1 MSTVAQG
8 SFTIGSWEEDTVDE
22 RADGLRLSKASVTQT
37 YTGGIEGSSQVEFLM
52 LHAAD
57 KSARFLGFETVRA
70 TIGGK
75 QGSFV
80 LQHDGK
86 FSIGI
91 ASSEFTVVSGSGR
104 GGLMNISGSGS
115 FTSTGE
121 GASKYRFE
129 YNADSSEDQVGTA

>member
-1 MSTVAQG
+1 MSTLAEG
-8 SFTIGSWEEDTVDE
+8 SSTINVWDETTVEERD
-22 RADGLRLSKASVTQT
+22 DGTRLSKASVSQA
-37 YTGGIEGSSQVEFLM
+37 YSGDIEGSSQTEYLM

-57 KSARFLGFETVRA
+57 KSASFLGFETVHA

-86 FSIGI
+86 FSIGV
-91 ASSEFTVVSGSGR
+91 ASSAFKVVSGSGR

-115 FTSTGE
+115 YTSTDE
-121 GASKYRFE
+121 GKSEYRFE
-129 YNADSSEDQVGTA
+129 YNADSSEDQVGAA

>member
-1 MSTVAQG
+1 MSTLAEG
-8 SFTIGSWEEDTVDE
+8 SSTIGSWEETTVDE
-22 RADGLRLSKASVTQT
+22 RDDGTRLSKASIIQS
-37 YTGGIEGSSQVEFLM
+37 YAGDIEGSSQIEYLM

-57 KSARFLGFETVRA
+57 KSARFLGFETVQA

-86 FSIGI
+86 FSIGV
-91 ASSEFTVVSGSGR
+91 ASSTFKVVSGSGR

-121 GASKYRFE
+121 GTAEYKFE
-129 YNADSSEDQVGTA
+129 YNADSSEDQIGAA

>member
-1 MSTVAQG
+1 MGTLAEG
-8 SFTIGSWEEDTVDE
+8 SFTIDSWDETTVDE
-22 RADGLRLSKASVTQT
+22 RDDGTRLNKASIVQN
-37 YTGGIEGSSQVEFLM
+37 YSGDIDGSSKVEYLM

-57 KSARFLGFETVRA
+57 KSARFLGFETVQA
-70 TIGGK
+70 SIGGK

-86 FSIGI
+86 FSIGV
-91 ASSEFTVVSGSGR
+91 ASSTFKVVSGSGR

-121 GASKYRFE
+121 GASDYKFE

>member
-1 MSTVAQG
+1 MSTLAQG
-8 SFTIGSWEEDTVDE
+8 NSTIGSWEETTVNE
-22 RADGLRLSKASVTQT
+22 RDDGTRLSKASITQN
-37 YTGGIEGSSQVEFLM
+37 YTGDIEGSSQIEYLL

-57 KSARFLGFETVRA
+57 KSAQFLGFETVQA

-86 FSIGI
+86 FSIGV
-91 ASSEFTVVSGSGR
+91 ASSTFKVVSGSGR

-121 GASKYRFE
+121 GTSEYKFE
-129 YNADSSEDQVGTA
+129 YNADSSEDQVGAA